1 MVFLVVMLHSL
12 LFLPLRLKE
21 GYLSMRRLGGSGLEA
36 MHTQEVKS
44 KSIEVSGE
52 NVTKEEQLNILYFGK
67 PRLIILV
74 YSKEADI

>member
-1 MVFLVVMLHSL
+1 
-12 LFLPLRLKE
+12 
-21 GYLSMRRLGGSGLEA
+21 MRRLGGSGLEA